1 MILPLRQIPESC
13 SRMDPSHQAT
23 VSSEE
28 FCVDSK
34 HTKSDLSKL
43 YKFNIRWKGLAANQE
58 MSAFNISLKYLH
70 RNFFVFLSRMS
81 FTAVSRK

>member
-1 MILPLRQIPESC
+1 
-13 SRMDPSHQAT
+13 MDPSHQAT

-43 YKFNIRWKGLAANQE
+43 YKFNIQGKELATNQDVSFQHFFQI
-58 MSAFNISLKYLH
+58 SAS
-70 RNFFVFLSRMS
+70 
-81 FTAVSRK
+81 

>member
-23 VSSEE
+23 MSSEE

-43 YKFNIRWKGLAANQE
+43 YKFNIQGKELATNQDVSFQHFFQI
-58 MSAFNISLKYLH
+58 SAS
-70 RNFFVFLSRMS
+70 
-81 FTAVSRK
+81 